1 MVQVRRSHQYG
12 YFSILI
18 LALLALLTWAP
29 PLSAQQRVK
38 IEAIP
43 KLGHAGDVSSAVFSA
58 DGRYVISGCLDK
70 TIKLWDAATGA
81 LIRTFEDSGSV
92 RSVAFLPDG
101 SRVLSGGSDKMIKL
115 WDAATGALIRT
126 LPGHSAAVTSVAF
139 SPDGSRVLSG
149 SSDKTIKLWD
159 AATGAL
165 IRTLP
170 GHSAAVTSVAFSPD
184 GSRVLSGSS
193 DKTIKLWDA
202 ATGAPI
208 RTLPGHSAEVVSV
221 AFSADGNRVLSGSN
235 DKTIKLW
242 DAATGAPIRTMQG
255 QSAAVTSVAF
265 SPDDSRVL
273 SGGKFPAGNTIK
285 LWDAG
290 TGALIRTFQG
300 QSQGF
305 QSVAFSANGGGR
317 VLAGGNDKTIK
328 LWNAATGALIR
339 PIEGHTGTVWSVAFS
354 PDGSRVLSGSTDKT
368 IKLWDAA
375 TGAPIRTLQG
385 HSASVRSVAF
395 LPDGSR
401 VLSGSSDKT
410 IKLWDAATGALIRT
424 LQGHSAEVVSVA
436 FSPDGSRVLS
446 GSNDKTIKLWD
457 TATGALIHT
466 FEGHTGLVW
475 DVAADGGRVLSGSND
490 KTIKLWDATTGAL
503 IRTFE
508 GHSASVRSVAFLPDG
523 SRVLSG
529 SNDGTVRIWN
539 SETGQLMAS
548 LLASQDGDWL
558 AMTPEGFFA
567 TTRDGAEMLGLVRG
581 LEVISAAQVFD
592 HLYRPDLIN
601 EALRGDPEG
610 KHKDEAFRL
619 NLEKILDSGPAPQIE
634 HMNDRAASAG
644 DTYQLAVRITDVG
657 GGIGDKVVWRVADQA
672 RAVSSVR
679 IQPGAVTDKAVTVSA
694 SIPVD
699 PGQDTLVEVTA
710 YNGAGLLASLPYQI
724 RIDKFGATTEERP
737 RMFAL
742 VIGVSKYLMP
752 DFELQLAAKDATAFG
767 DALKKVG
774 GGLFGAD
781 KVYVRTLLDEQVT
794 KKGIEAAFDEI
805 ATRAKLGDVFV
816 LYLSGH
822 GKSVAGRYFYYPQT
836 LDFARGHLVEQ
847 DTINQDA
854 WQAWVARIAAQKKVL
869 IIDTCESSA
878 AAGLIRGTSTR
889 RTAMHQLQHA
899 TGENL
904 IAAARQAAF
913 EGWQGHGVLTFAL
926 LEAMNKKE
934 GDSGGDERIQIAGLA
949 SYVDERVPEISQQLT
964 GLYQKPEYRLS
975 GSDFPIGVRQSVLT
989 ENNSIASTPTHV
1001 IIANARVREQAA
1013 ADAQGERELTPG
1025 TQVRVLKF
1033 VAGWALIAIGGQT
1046 LGYVQVEAVAI
1057 LR

>member
-1 MVQVRRSHQYG
+1 
-12 YFSILI
+12 
-18 LALLALLTWAP
+18 
-29 PLSAQQRVK
+29 LSAQQRVK
-38 IEAIP
+38 IEAMP

-126 LPGHSAAVTSVAF
+126 LPGHSA
-139 SPDGSRVLSG
+139 
-149 SSDKTIKLWD
+149 
-159 AATGAL
+159 
-165 IRTLP
+165 
-170 GHSAAVTSVAFSPD
+170 
-184 GSRVLSGSS
+184 
-193 DKTIKLWDA
+193 
-202 ATGAPI
+202 
-208 RTLPGHSAEVVSV
+208 EVVSV

-242 DAATGAPIRTMQG
+242 DAATGAPIRTLQG
-255 QSAAVTSVAF
+255 HSAGVTSVAF

-436 FSPDGSRVLS
+436 FSPNGSRVLSGSNDKTIKLWDAATGALIRTLPGHSAEVVSVAFSPDGSRVLS

-475 DVAADGGRVLSGSND
+475 DVAADGGRILSGSND

-847 DTINQDA
+847 DSINQDA

-964 GLYQKPEYRLS
+964 GFYQKPEYRLS

-1033 VAGWALIAIGGQT
+1033 VTGWALIAIGGQT